1 MVAKD
6 NHIPLIEQPQ
16 DQIIFNPSTNN
27 QGIVSENSLNQW
39 QDLNQK
45 NKNYSPGY
53 PYGEPNYLLSCKQPV
68 NTY

>member
-6 NHIPLIEQPQ
+6 NHIPLIETPQ
-16 DQIIFNPSTNN
+16 DLDIFNP
-27 QGIVSENSLNQW
+27 QKSEVISNEKNLNQW

-53 PYGEPNYLLSCKQPV
+53 PYGEPNYLLSCKQTI
-68 NTY
+68 NSY